1 MKEDFLHFVW
11 QYQYFEH
18 RDLRTSNGED
28 LHIFEIGKANTNAGA
43 DFEQV
48 KVQIGDT
55 VWQGDAEIHIKA
67 SDWKKHQ
74 HQHNPRYNQVILH
87 IVWEE
92 DEPILRPDGTAIA
105 TLVLKNKIKSDIF
118 HKYQYLQTNKSE
130 IACEK
135 LIGDVDSLQKTVM
148 LDRALV
154 RRLEQKAFSL
164 KEIWLANQKDWEES
178 TYQILAQNFG
188 FKVNSSQFLR
198 LSQLTP
204 LKYLLKHSDQILQIE
219 ALLFGQAGFLGQDFS
234 ESYPQTLQK
243 EYAFLKSK
251 YNLQG
256 MKASE
261 WNFLRLRPANFP
273 TLRIAQLAQMLV
285 QNINLFSIFLYAEKP
300 KTLQKIL
307 QVSVSEYWQK
317 HYTFGKEIEK
327 TAFTLGKSSLE
338 NILINTICPLLVLY
352 AKEYKKQEFMDKAIS
367 FLEQIPA
374 EKNTIIEKWQQ
385 IGISAQSAAD
395 SQALIEQYNHYCSAK
410 NCLECSVGINV
421 LKQNAPKN

>member
-18 RDLRTSNGED
+18 QDLRTSTGEE
-28 LHIFEIGKANTNAGA
+28 LQIFDIGKTNTNAGA
-43 DFEQV
+43 DFEQI
-48 KVQIGDT
+48 KIQIGAT
-55 VWQGDAEIHIKA
+55 TWQGDAEIHIKS
-67 SDWKKHQ
+67 SDWKKHR
-74 HQHNPRYNQVILH
+74 HQHNPRYNQVVLH

-92 DEPILRPDGTAIA
+92 DEPILRPDGTPIA

-118 HKYQYLQTNKSE
+118 HKYQYLQASKSE

-135 LIGDVDSLQKTVM
+135 LIGEVSDLHKIAM
-148 LDRALV
+148 LDKALV
-154 RRLEQKAFSL
+154 KRLEQKAFAL

-178 TYQILAQNFG
+178 TYQVLAQNFG

-219 ALLFGQAGFLGQDFS
+219 ALLFGQAGFLEQNFS
-234 ESYPQTLQK
+234 EEYPKTLQK
-243 EYAFLKSK
+243 EYNFLKAK

-273 TLRIAQLAQMLV
+273 TLRIAQFAQMLV
-285 QNINLFSIFLYAEKP
+285 QNINLFSVFLCAEKP
-300 KTLQKIL
+300 NTLHKVL
-307 QVSVSEYWQK
+307 RVGVSEYWQK
-317 HYTFGKEIEK
+317 HYHFGKKTEK
-327 TAFTLGKSSLE
+327 TASTLGKSSLE

-352 AKEYKKQEFMDKAIS
+352 AKENNKQEFLDKAIN

-374 EKNTIIEKWQQ
+374 EKNAITEKWQKV
-385 IGISAQSAAD
+385 GISAKTAAD
-395 SQALIEQYNHYCSAK
+395 SQALIEQFNYFCTPK
-410 NCLECSVGINV
+410 NCLACNIGVNI
-421 LKQNAPKN
+421 LK